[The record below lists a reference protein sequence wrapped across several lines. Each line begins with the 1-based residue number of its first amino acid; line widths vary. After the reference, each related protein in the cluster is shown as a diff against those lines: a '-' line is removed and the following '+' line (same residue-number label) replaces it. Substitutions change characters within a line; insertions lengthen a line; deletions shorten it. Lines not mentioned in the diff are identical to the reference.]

1 MEEKLKD
8 LRLDYGRDRLEIS
21 DLQTDPI
28 IQFKD
33 WFELA
38 LHTEGEIEPN
48 AMVLSTVDADGLP
61 SSRVVLL
68 KDIIDGHLVFYT
80 NYLSKKGSDI
90 AETGHVSVV
99 FWWRLLQRQVRVQG
113 VAKKLDSKYADIYF
127 NTRPVGS
134 RIGAIVSPQSQV
146 IASRD
151 LLDEAVRREEEK
163 VESGTM
169 PKRPNHWGGY
179 QIEPQSFEFWQ
190 GRSNRLHDRFRYDRK
205 PGSWSIVRLA
215 P

>member
-8 LRLDYGRDRLEIS
+8 LRLDYGRDLLDIS

-48 AMVLSTVDADGLP
+48 GMVLSTVDAQGLL

-80 NYLSKKGSDI
+80 NYQSKKGIDI

-99 FWWRLLQRQVRVQG
+99 FWWRMLQRQVRVQG
-113 VAKKLDSKYADIYF
+113 LATKLDAKYADIYF
-127 NTRPVGS
+127 NTRPIGS
-134 RIGAIVSPQSQV
+134 RIGAVVSPQSQV
-146 IASRD
+146 IESRE
-151 LLDEAVRREEEK
+151 LLDEAVAREEAK
-163 VESGTM
+163 VKAGEM
-169 PKRPNHWGGY
+169 PRRPEHWGGY
-179 QIEPQSFEFWQ
+179 QIKPQYFEFWQ
-190 GRSNRLHDRFRYDRK
+190 GRTSRLHDRFRYTK
-205 PGSWSIVRLA
+205 QGSSWSIDRLA